1 MIEMSISFF
10 VTVGMTASAFG
21 LGATMSNFLGQII
34 VERMGHIASL
44 SGSFL
49 ISFIPIALFTLFM
62 PETRNT
68 RGKNVSIPS
77 DTEDSYATEYVMT

>member
-1 MIEMSISFF
+1 
-10 VTVGMTASAFG
+10 MTASSFG

-34 VERMGHIASL
+34 VEKMGHVASL

-49 ISFIPIALFTLFM
+49 ISFIPILVFSLFM

-68 RGKNVSIPS
+68 RGNNLNVEES
-77 DTEDSYATEYVMT
+77 DRLNSTDYILT